1 VRRVNVQAGR
11 DVEQT
16 MTRDRS
22 TLLHRAAVAA
32 GAVCVLG
39 LTSGLLPAGAQSD
52 GAGSSEDRIDVL
64 TASRDELR
72 AELAELEQRY
82 ATQREQ
88 VERARQAARDAEAA
102 ALAADA
108 RVEQA
113 KADLEA
119 ARGVVASYAVEAYMR
134 PPAADTLRVLSLSD
148 ADDAG
153 FAHSVMEI
161 MTEDRQQVVDELVA
175 QQQVVEREEAAAETA
190 ADEARSAASAAEV
203 QLVELDRMR
212 AEQQELAA
220 DMDERLDDAL
230 AEAAALAAIDQAAS
244 EALVADEVALRTQG
258 PATPAAPPVS
268 SAGGSS
274 APVPAPSTST
284 APPSSGGATPTTAR
298 PAPTTTRAPATTA
311 PPSSGGGVPSTGVT
325 WADVTNVGGIYVH
338 TSIANNVR
346 NLLNAATAAG
356 FSLRG
361 GGYRDPAAQIATRRA
376 NCGPTYYDIYEKP
389 SSQCTPPTARPGRS
403 MHERGLAIDFTSA
416 GRLITTRSDPAF
428 VWLSNNAARFGLFNL
443 PSEPWHWSINGT

>member
-1 VRRVNVQAGR
+1 VRRVNVRAGR

-52 GAGSSEDRIDVL
+52 GDGSSEDRIDVL

-72 AELAELEQRY
+72 AELSELEQRY

-102 ALAADA
+102 ALAAEA

-153 FAHSVMEI
+153 FAHNVMEI
-161 MTEDRQQVVDELVA
+161 MTEDRQQVVDQLVA
-175 QQQVVEREEAAAETA
+175 QQAVVAREEAAAEA
-190 ADEARSAASAAEV
+190 AATEARAAASAAEV

-220 DMDERLDDAL
+220 DMDDRLDDAL

-258 PATPAAPPVS
+258 PATPASQPVS

-274 APVPAPSTST
+274 APAPPTTPSTV
-284 APPSSGGATPTTAR
+284 PPSSGGAPPTTAR
-298 PAPTTTRAPATTA
+298 PAPTTTRPPATTV
-311 PPSSGGGVPSTGVT
+311 PSGGGVPSTGVT
-325 WADVTNVGGIYVH
+325 WAEVTNVGGIYVH

-403 MHERGLAIDFTSA
+403 MHERGLAIDFTSS

-428 VWLSNNAARFGLFNL
+428 VWLSNNAARFGLYNL
-443 PSEPWHWSINGT
+443 PSEPWHWSTNGS